1 MTTAKSKYELV
12 GGQEYSNRMFEAAV
26 ESYRKAL
33 KARVTCVVLD
43 AKEQDDVH
51 VVDRDAALQELKKHE
66 GYVMG
71 AARMERDEHI
81 RLINE
86 KLAKEN
92 GSAKR

>member
-1 MTTAKSKYELV
+1 MSTAKSTYELV

-26 ESYRKAL
+26 ETYRKAL

-51 VVDRDAALQELKKHE
+51 VVEREAALQELKKRE
-66 GYVMG
+66 WYVMG
-71 AARMERDEHI
+71 AARMEREEHI
-81 RLINE
+81 RLVDE

-92 GSAKR
+92 GRTK